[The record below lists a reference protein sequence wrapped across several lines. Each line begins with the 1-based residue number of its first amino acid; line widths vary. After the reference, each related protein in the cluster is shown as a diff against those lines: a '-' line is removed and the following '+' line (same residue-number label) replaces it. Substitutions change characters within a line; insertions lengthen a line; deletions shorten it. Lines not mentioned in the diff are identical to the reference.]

1 MKRLIILAAMVF
13 AALGLASF
21 AAATTAGP
29 ITFESSLGYTAG
41 QNIAGQPGDA
51 DPLNNW
57 TNAGLYDANVVAT
70 KDYTA
75 AISYGF
81 GDQALQISN
90 AKTSGAFDQTY
101 APGVSAALSHFDASF
116 KIGTALASYQPGSNL
131 SVSPDDGTGNR
142 MSYLR
147 FEEHTNGVHVYFIDV
162 IDKGPLGTVASFNEK
177 DIATLSRGNV
187 HSVAFAIT
195 FKSGSTPDQ
204 VKITIDG
211 RLAATGTSW
220 KNYYRFD
227 PEQVG
232 NHNVVPSTS
241 TLGFIVRGAA
251 VPSNLGNGYLV
262 DNVTLSSS

>member
-1 MKRLIILAAMVF
+1 MKRLIILAALVF

-21 AAATTAGP
+21 ATADLKGP
-29 ITFESSLGYTAG
+29 ITFESPYAVGNINGQLG
-41 QNIAGQPGDA
+41 
-51 DPLNNW
+51 W
-57 TNAGLYDANVVAT
+57 TNAGLYDANVVLT
-70 KDYTA
+70 NHYA
-75 AISYGF
+75 AAASYGF
-81 GDQALQISN
+81 DLQALQISN

-101 APGVSAALSHFDASF
+101 APGVAAAGQPPNLSHFDASF

-162 IDKGPLGTVASFNEK
+162 TDKGPLGTVANFNET
-177 DIATLSRGNV
+177 DIATLSRGTV
-187 HSVAFAIT
+187 HRIAFAMT
-195 FKSGSTPDQ
+195 FKSGSASDQ

-211 RLAATGTSW
+211 KLAATGTSW
-220 KNYYRFD
+220 KNYYKFD

-241 TLGFIVRGAA
+241 TLGFIERGTA
-251 VPSNLGNGYLV
+251 VPSNLGNGYLI
-262 DNVTLSSS
+262 DSLTYASS

>member
-1 MKRLIILAAMVF
+1 MFAAIVF

-21 AAATTAGP
+21 ASADSTGP
-29 ITFESSLGYTAG
+29 INFESYNLGAIGG
-41 QNIAGQPGDA
+41 QNG
-51 DPLNNW
+51 W
-57 TNAGLYDANVVAT
+57 TNGVYEDANVVAT
-70 KDYTA
+70 SNYTTVHYP
-75 AISYGF
+75 SF
-81 GDQALQISN
+81 GNQALQISN
-90 AKTSGAFDQTY
+90 AATSGAFDQTY
-101 APGVSAALSHFDASF
+101 GPQVAAAGGSATLTHFDASF
-116 KIGTALASYQPGSNL
+116 QIGTALARYQPGSNL

-220 KNYYRFD
+220 RNYYRFD